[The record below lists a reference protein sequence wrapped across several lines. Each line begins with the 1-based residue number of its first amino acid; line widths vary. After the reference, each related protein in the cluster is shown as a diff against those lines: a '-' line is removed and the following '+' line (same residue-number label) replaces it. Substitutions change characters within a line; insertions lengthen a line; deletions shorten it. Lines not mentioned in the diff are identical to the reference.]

1 MKLNDKQHEE
11 RREPTHEIT
20 NNIEGHADNEVT
32 RQMET
37 NTWWLNFAKTY
48 KKVKMKKKK
57 KMKKNTKILELQ
69 TNCQKKRNWGE
80 EK

>member
-37 NTWWLNFAKTY
+37 NT
-48 KKVKMKKKK
+48 
-57 KMKKNTKILELQ
+57 
-69 TNCQKKRNWGE
+69 
-80 EK
+80 